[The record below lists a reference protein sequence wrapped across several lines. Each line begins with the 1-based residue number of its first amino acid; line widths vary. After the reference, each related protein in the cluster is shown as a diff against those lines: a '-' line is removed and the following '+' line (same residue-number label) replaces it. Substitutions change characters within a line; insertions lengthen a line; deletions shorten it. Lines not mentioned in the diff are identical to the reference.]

1 MKLKLYMMFEGG
13 VSTQEVFNP
22 HWGLMSRNKA
32 TVYFRPDEETHA
44 YIGELFL
51 KGYAIN
57 FTPFNGIT
65 QIPDNKTVFFLV
77 HHKPE
82 GLWIDG
88 KRWAEPAK
96 GTRVR

>member
-1 MKLKLYMMFEGG
+1 MNVKLYMMFEGG
-13 VSTQEVFNP
+13 VSTQEIFNP
-22 HWGLMSRNKA
+22 KWQMLSDHKR

-57 FTPFNGIT
+57 FIPFNDIT
-65 QIPDNKTVFFLV
+65 LLPDNKTIFFLV
-77 HHKPE
+77 RHRPE
-82 GLWIDG
+82 GFWVDG